1 MHLPGGRAG
10 ADRRSHTRLQIPT
23 SHPAHCSRS
32 NSTPPRADS
41 APCTAHGYAATRH
54 LIPNFAKRS
63 PTKCGIRQLTSQRTP
78 APQLSRPVE
87 DCKGCRALAGVR
99 NVGLDDPRAGRPD
112 SHCNFGDR
120 RIRGVSC
127 GCSTQRKSLKRGV
140 PSKRF
145 GTHAVTRAHC
155 SPPPTGPVSAAAQA
169 PPIDRLTIKS
179 RSRRRQVFPA
189 CAHRL
194 PQQPWW
200 LPPSL
205 KDDGWAGRRTTS

>member
-1 MHLPGGRAG
+1 MCTSDRARAQMFIKKVLLDEPVDG
-10 ADRRSHTRLQIPT
+10 IAQRRSAPRPSSSSHICLVRLKIAKDAPRLLWLAIYVWTIPAQVVQI
-23 SHPAHCSRS
+23 HIAI
-32 NSTPPRADS
+32 S
-41 APCTAHGYAATRH
+41 ATGASEA
-54 LIPNFAKRS
+54 
-63 PTKCGIRQLTSQRTP
+63 
-78 APQLSRPVE
+78 
-87 DCKGCRALAGVR
+87 CRAAAAR
-99 NVGLDDPRAGRPD
+99 SA
-112 SHCNFGDR
+112 
-120 RIRGVSC
+120 
-127 GCSTQRKSLKRGV
+127 SLKRGV

>member
-1 MHLPGGRAG
+1 MEEGVEVVSSVGPVERCRGDATSG
-10 ADRRSHTRLQIPT
+10 ATFTRTVQP
-23 SHPAHCSRS
+23 SPEQDS
-32 NSTPPRADS
+32 N
-41 APCTAHGYAATRH
+41 C
-54 LIPNFAKRS
+54 LV
-63 PTKCGIRQLTSQRTP
+63 
-78 APQLSRPVE
+78 PVE
-87 DCKGCRALAGVR
+87 DCKGCPALAGAR

-205 KDDGWAGRRTTS
+205 EDDGWAGRRTTS

>member
-1 MHLPGGRAG
+1 MQLVSRHVIE
-10 ADRRSHTRLQIPT
+10 RLSQI
-23 SHPAHCSRS
+23 RVIFQ
-32 NSTPPRADS
+32 S
-41 APCTAHGYAATRH
+41 ARKSLSVAQ
-54 LIPNFAKRS
+54 S
-63 PTKCGIRQLTSQRTP
+63 
-78 APQLSRPVE
+78 LSRPVG

-127 GCSTQRKSLKRGV
+127 GCSTRRKSLKRGV

-205 KDDGWAGRRTTS
+205 RGC